1 MKKTLLWIL
10 ILVLSMS
17 MVGVFSLAGCK
28 GEAAEEEAAE
38 EEGAKEFTIGVAN
51 FVLTAPYFIAM
62 SDAVVEEAAYFENI
76 EVLTTDAEGG
86 AEKLTSDVEDM
97 IARGADGII
106 TNAGPIEALPAGL
119 DAIEAAGIP
128 VVMLDRKLEGGNYTS
143 WMGPDNYQIGVQDGE
158 YIVDKLGGEGFLLII
173 RGGPADNTIGLART
187 NGVLSVIDTSNIVY
201 EMAPDF
207 GGWSE
212 DGGFTIM
219 EDMLALYDNID
230 VVFCENDSMALG
242 AQKAIEDAG
251 RSDEMFLCGVDGQ
264 KEALK
269 AIMDGTNF
277 ECTGKNDSDE
287 IGRAGFYRLMA
298 ILAGAIPEKDS
309 VLDSPKITI
318 ENAARYYNPD
328 SLF

>member
-28 GEAAEEEAAE
+28 GEAEEEAAE